1 MVCNCR
7 GIVHSGQERQ
17 IQLFKEP
24 ILPMTSL
31 ADRLIQG
38 HRAIAIRELNRSGH
52 QSAFDFFY
60 HRFGHNLDLLDLR
73 FSQS

>member
-17 IQLFKEP
+17 IQLLKEP
-24 ILPMTSL
+24 IPPMTNL

-38 HRAIAIRELNRSGH
+38 HRAIAIGERKRSGR
-52 QSAFDFFY
+52 QSTFDFFY
-60 HRFGHNLDLLDLR
+60 HLLGHELDLLDLR